1 MSVIAS
7 SAGNAAG
14 AFFSGVWI
22 IVWLAIIVLE
32 IVGMWK
38 VFTKAGAPGWG
49 AIVPFYNLYLL
60 CKIAGRPGWWLLLC
74 LIPLVNFVI
83 LILVSLDVAKAFGK
97 SGAWGFFLLFL
108 FGFIGIPIL
117 GYGSAVYA
125 PAGTAAAP
133 APAAA

>member
-1 MSVIAS
+1 MIAALIGLILFVVYLGIALFFII
-7 SAGNAAG
+7 AG
-14 AFFSGVWI
+14 
-22 IVWLAIIVLE
+22 
-32 IVGMWK
+32 WK
-38 VFTKAGAPGWG
+38 LFVKAGQPGWG
-49 AIVPFYNLYLL
+49 IIIPIYNLYLWL
-60 CKIAGRPGWWLLLC
+60 KIAGRPGWWLLLC